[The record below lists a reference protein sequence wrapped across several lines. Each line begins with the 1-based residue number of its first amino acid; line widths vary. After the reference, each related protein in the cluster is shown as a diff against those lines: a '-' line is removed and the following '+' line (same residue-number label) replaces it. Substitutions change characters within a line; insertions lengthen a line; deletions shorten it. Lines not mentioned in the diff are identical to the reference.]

1 MLKKHSTL
9 FRYLTMTTNTTR
21 TASNTNQDNAE
32 YSPLEFVA
40 MLQNDPARAHLVHQ
54 IPEVFFQQAK
64 ANCSTFIIT
73 PDMIADRLLNIQVA
87 EPLVEGDSAVNIKVR
102 FVARVDEHFNFI
114 PLAKQGE
121 ADENKD
127 VPSAWLKGFNSTFI
141 SLNSDS
147 VRAGLLTDRE
157 LKSLVTHAKLYDTIP
172 LDENGLKSAYYKDDK
187 YKKNKMNLSG
197 VEGAEGQFQFLMEVR
212 PNVNTGEETLGIVVK
227 FWTPGAF
234 KFLGGGNTR
243 VVSLGAVKP
252 ATGWT
257 YKSDKK

>member
-1 MLKKHSTL
+1 
-9 FRYLTMTTNTTR
+9 MTTNTS
-21 TASNTNQDNAE
+21 TASSSSLDQAE

-40 MLQNDPARAHLVHQ
+40 MLQNNPQREHLVHQ
-54 IPEVFFQQAK
+54 IPEIFFQQAK

-87 EPLVEGDSAVNIKVR
+87 EPLVEGDSAVNIKLR
-102 FVARVDEHFNFI
+102 LVARVDEHFNFI

-121 ADENKD
+121 ADENED
-127 VPSAWLKGFNSTFI
+127 IPSAWLKGFNSTFI
-141 SLNSDS
+141 SLNNSS
-147 VRAGLLTDRE
+147 VKAGLLTDRE
-157 LKSLVTHAKLYDTIP
+157 LKSLVNHAEFYETIP
-172 LDENGLKSAYYKDDK
+172 LDETGLRSAYYKDPK

-212 PNVNTGEETLGIVVK
+212 QKGNNAGEETLGIVVK

-234 KFLGGGNTR
+234 KFLGGGNAR
-243 VVSLGAVKP
+243 VVSLNAVTP

-257 YKSDKK
+257 YKSAKK

>member
-1 MLKKHSTL
+1 
-9 FRYLTMTTNTTR
+9 MTTNTTR
-21 TASNTNQDNAE
+21 TASNTNLDNTE

-40 MLQNDPARAHLVHQ
+40 MLQNDPQRAHLVNQ

-73 PDMIADRLLNIQVA
+73 PEMIADRLLNIQVA
-87 EPLVEGDSAVNIKVR
+87 EPILEADSAVNIKLR
-102 FVARVDEHFNFI
+102 FVARVDENYNFI

-121 ADENKD
+121 ADANAD
-127 VPSAWLKGFNSTFI
+127 VPSAWLTGFNSTFI
-141 SLNSDS
+141 SLNSSS

-157 LKSLVTHAKLYDTIP
+157 LKSLVSHAELYETIP
-172 LDENGLKSAYYKDDK
+172 LDEKGLKSAYYKDPK

-212 PNVNTGEETLGIVVK
+212 PNLSTGEETIGIVVK

-234 KFLGGGNTR
+234 KFLGGGNAR
-243 VVSLGAVKP
+243 VVSLGAVTP

-257 YKSDKK
+257 YKPAKK

>member
-1 MLKKHSTL
+1 
-9 FRYLTMTTNTTR
+9 MTTNTS
-21 TASNTNQDNAE
+21 TASNTNLDQAE

-40 MLQNDPARAHLVHQ
+40 MLQNDPARKHLVNQ
-54 IPEVFFQQAK
+54 IPEIFFQQAK

-73 PDMIADRLLNIQVA
+73 PEMIADRLLNIQVA

-121 ADENKD
+121 ADENEKT
-127 VPSAWLKGFNSTFI
+127 PSAWLTGFNSTFI
-141 SLNSDS
+141 PLNQSS
-147 VRAGLLTDRE
+147 VRAGLVTDRE
-157 LKSLVTHAKLYDTIP
+157 LKSLVAHAEFYDTIP
-172 LDENGLKSAYYKDDK
+172 LDEKGLKSAYYKDPK
-187 YKKNKMNLSG
+187 FKKNKMNLSG

-234 KFLGGGNTR
+234 KFLGGGNAR
-243 VVSLGAVKP
+243 VVSLGAVAP

-257 YKSDKK
+257 YNSAKK

>member
-1 MLKKHSTL
+1 
-9 FRYLTMTTNTTR
+9 MTTNTTR
-21 TASNTNQDNAE
+21 TASSSLDQAE

-40 MLQNDPARAHLVHQ
+40 MLQNDPQRAHLVNQ
-54 IPEVFFQQAK
+54 IPEIFFQQAK
-64 ANCSTFIIT
+64 ADCSTFIIT

-87 EPLVEGDSAVNIKVR
+87 EPMLEGDSAVNIKLR
-102 FVARVDEHFNFI
+102 FVARVDENYNFI

-121 ADENKD
+121 ADANAN
-127 VPSAWLKGFNSTFI
+127 VPSAWLSGFNSTFI
-141 SLNSDS
+141 SLNSNS

-157 LKSLVTHAKLYDTIP
+157 LKSLVSHAEFYDSIP
-172 LDENGLKSAYYKDDK
+172 LDEKGLKSAYYKDPK

-212 PNVNTGEETLGIVVK
+212 PNLSTGEETIGIVVK

-234 KFLGGGNTR
+234 RFLGGGNAR
-243 VVSLGAVKP
+243 VVSLGAVTP

-257 YKSDKK
+257 YKPAKK